1 MISDNDYN
9 TSDWSR
15 NYEKIFGK
23 DGKIKSP
30 TMKKSKKEAK
40 RLKMVEKTICPHCA
54 TKNMIEK
61 NKWQKECKKCGWDR

>member
-1 MISDNDYN
+1 MISDEDYT

-15 NYEKIFGK
+15 NYDRIFSK
-23 DGKIKSP
+23 DG
-30 TMKKSKKEAK
+30 TMTMTNMKKSKKEAK

-61 NKWQKECKKCGWDR
+61 SKWQRECKKCGWDR